1 MMFAKGQSGN
11 PGGRPKGVEAI
22 RKLAQKSARKALLR
36 LVALMEHENGRI
48 ACMAA
53 QAVLDRAYG
62 RPAQAVTGE
71 GGEGPVHTVVTVRWI
86 GEEPRDD

>member
-1 MMFAKGQSGN
+1 MRFAKGQSGN

-22 RKLAQKSARKALLR
+22 RKLAQKNGRKALLR

-53 QAVLDRAYG
+53 QAVLDRACG

-71 GGEGPVHTVVTVRWI
+71 DGEGPVRTLVEVRWI
-86 GEEPRDD
+86 GEEPGDH